1 MIVEF
6 RERGMDII
14 HLEDSFRNQTPWSI
28 FVQQCSQAFR
38 QLYILLGKLFLCSGD
53 AVVYSLAHFRDYHP
67 GEESMEKFFL
77 CEQFGVAEYSK
88 YFPLMFSEDVCKA
101 MVYQLREAVLGVI
114 SSSE

>member
-6 RERGMDII
+6 CERGMDII

-38 QLYILLGKLFLCSGD
+38 QLYILLGKLFLCVGD

-77 CEQFGVAEYSK
+77 SEQLSVAEYCK
-88 YFPLMFSEDVCKA
+88 YSPLMFSENVCKT
-101 MVYQLREAVLGVI
+101 MVYQLREAVWGVI
-114 SSSE
+114 SSGK